1 MRAPN
6 ELASAVGGRMPSA
19 VIIIHVA
26 SRDRRRER
34 RRNAELVS
42 KQALLE
48 RCFSSVTVAASAILP
63 ELL

>member
-1 MRAPN
+1 
-6 ELASAVGGRMPSA
+6 MPSA

-26 SRDRRRER
+26 SRDRRCER

>member
-1 MRAPN
+1 
-6 ELASAVGGRMPSA
+6 MPSA

-26 SRDRRRER
+26 SRDRRCER

-42 KQALLE
+42 KQALLK

-63 ELL
+63 ELLYLAEVLEQSVQYKI